1 VASAGL
7 GFVIGHMAVAVLMPM
22 AVVALAVSYG
32 AHRYPLPLGLGV
44 LALGVAYLHVFAG
57 TPEWTMALVIALSL
71 SAAVADWWAAKLMPP
86 RWSPRL
92 LNYVRQL

>member
-1 VASAGL
+1 MP
-7 GFVIGHMAVAVLMPM
+7 IAVL
-22 AVVALAVSYG
+22 ALAASYRS
-32 AHRYPLPLGLGV
+32 HRHPLPLGLGV
-44 LALGVAYLHVFAG
+44 PALGIAYLHVFAG

-71 SAAVADWWAAKLMPP
+71 LAAGADWWAARSMPP